1 MITANWFGQSHQRR
15 TAWFLV
21 TLSGLLMFAALSQQL
36 TGLSLAASGG
46 STLTT
51 SPVSVSL
58 STKPGTAISTDLQLQ
73 NNSSNPVE
81 IAVHLQEFK
90 ASGEDGQAQ
99 IYEPPAGDPSLG
111 WVHFSEDRF
120 TAEPGVWHKIKM
132 TIDTPKTAAF
142 GYYYAVIFS
151 PVSSSALI
159 PGVNNYKGAN
169 AILVLLNAH
178 AGGEKNLLEIASFNA
193 DQHAYQYLPATLSVR
208 VRNVGNIYTAPRGVI
223 YISRSPTGDII
234 DSLDVNKGLG
244 NVLPGTYRTFSVQWD
259 NGFPVY
265 QTKRINGQVASDK
278 QGKPVQELAWDFSHI
293 NRLRFGRYY
302 ARLVLVYSDGTKD
315 VPLYATVSFWVIPW
329 VPILVLL
336 VVLILVG
343 IGLWTVL
350 RFTIKRRR
358 PWRIRS

>member
-1 MITANWFGQSHQRR
+1 MRIATWLCASRQRY
-15 TAWFLV
+15 TTWFLV
-21 TLSGLLMFAALSQQL
+21 VSCGLLLFGALVQQL
-36 TGLSLAASGG
+36 SGLSLAASGG

-58 STKPGTAISTDLQLQ
+58 TTKPGTSISTDLQLQ
-73 NNSSNPVE
+73 NNSSNSVE

-99 IYEPPAGDPSLG
+99 IYVPPAGDPSLG

-120 TAEPGVWHKIKM
+120 VAEPGVWHKIKM
-132 TIDTPKTAAF
+132 TIDVPKTAAF

-159 PGVNNYKGAN
+159 PGVNSYKGAN

-178 AGGEKNLLEIASFNA
+178 SGSEKNLLEIASFSA
-193 DQHAYQYLPATLSVR
+193 DQHAYQYLPATMNVR
-208 VRNVGNIYTAPRGVI
+208 VHNTGNIFTAPRGVI

-234 DSLDVNKGLG
+234 DTLDVNKGLG
-244 NVLPGTYRTFSVQWD
+244 NVLPGTYRNFSVQWD
-259 NGFPVY
+259 DGFPVY
-265 QTKRINGQVASDK
+265 QTKRINGQVVSDK
-278 QGKPVQELAWDFSHI
+278 QGKPVQELAWDFSHV

-302 ARLVLVYSDGTKD
+302 ARLVLVYSDGTRD
-315 VPLYATVSFWVIPW
+315 IPLYATVSFWVIPW
-329 VPILVLL
+329 VPMLVLL
-336 VVLILVG
+336 VVLVLVG
-343 IGLWTVL
+343 IGLWTVV

-358 PWRIRS
+358 PWRARS